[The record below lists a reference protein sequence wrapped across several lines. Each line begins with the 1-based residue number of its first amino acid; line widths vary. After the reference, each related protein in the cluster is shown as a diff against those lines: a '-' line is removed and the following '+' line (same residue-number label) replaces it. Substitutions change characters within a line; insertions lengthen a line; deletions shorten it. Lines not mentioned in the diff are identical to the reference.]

1 MEQRV
6 GTMKRSAVSLL
17 AVLMLAAAAARAA
30 GVEVTGAWAR
40 ATMPG
45 QKVAGVYMEIR
56 SDRAARLVGVESAA
70 AGSAEVHEMRNDG
83 GVMRMRHVE
92 ALDLPAGRTVK
103 LAPGGFHVML
113 FELGQP
119 LKPGDK
125 VRLTLKVDRGG
136 KREDV
141 QVVAVVKPASAAGV
155 DSGHGDH

>member
-1 MEQRV
+1 
-6 GTMKRSAVSLL
+6 MKRLAVSLL
-17 AVLMLAAAAARAA
+17 AVLAMAAATARAA

-45 QKVAGVYMEIR
+45 QKVAGVYMDLR
-56 SDRAARLVGVESAA
+56 SDKAARLVGVESKV

-113 FELGQP
+113 FELNQP

-141 QVVAVVKPASAAGV
+141 QVVAVVKPASAAGA